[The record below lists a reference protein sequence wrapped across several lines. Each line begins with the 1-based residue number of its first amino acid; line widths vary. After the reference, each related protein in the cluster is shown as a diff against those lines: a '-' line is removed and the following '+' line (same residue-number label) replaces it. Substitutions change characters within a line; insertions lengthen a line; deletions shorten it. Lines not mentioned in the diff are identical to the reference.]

1 MTIFMR
7 QGLRH
12 ERLKQALQE
21 FWFRRLPPEIKLIT
35 ETTFRLDKDT
45 FAEPDFLFFRA
56 ADGLADLSPATALLA
71 VEVADSSLDHDL
83 KRKTQLYAVHGM
95 REVWV
100 IEAES
105 LTTHVRRSP
114 GVDGHRERLTL
125 APDAPLALP
134 FAPKIAVTLA
144 ELTLP

>member
-114 GVDGHRERLTL
+114 DAVRGQHPAPSAPHPL
-125 APDAPLALP
+125 APNIIIIM
-134 FAPKIAVTLA
+134 FIMVR
-144 ELTLP
+144 